1 MSGLGRYQWIDYDA
15 QTSKNYQAAINY
27 YNQRTTTI
35 LNGLLAQINIKL
47 VQQGQAQIDSTEDLI
62 LAMSEGLDN
71 FITNWEQFYNSR
83 PDVAKF
89 QSFAQQYNA
98 LMEQEN
104 AMTEQVVARAQIIK
118 LLIQNEIITES
129 MGDALPPVLDFSS
142 VQADINALATG
153 TGNIGNRTNIM
164 SEMFEQGGRYF
175 AGAIGD
181 VINDF
186 TIGTGRILNAASKQI
201 KPDALITINPTL
213 QTELKTASRTQD
225 LSLQVDLEETLID
238 LDKMTSVEQII
249 ETVGLTNE
257 ALGVTMKMWTE
268 RARHQTMGYFL
279 SQGDI
284 DRDKI
289 HSLPGTQRLYN
300 AYVHS
305 KYLINI
311 IGALNGLIVG
321 GSHGLE
327 RTDAFLLNIFNKGR
341 GIMAAKDKLSEKSG
355 LEIKPRYTQAY
366 KKMIANMST

>member
-1 MSGLGRYQWIDYDA
+1 MSGLGRYQWIDYDE

-47 VQQGQAQIDSTEDLI
+47 VQQGQDQIKSTEDLI
-62 LAMSEGLDN
+62 LMMSAGLDN
-71 FITNWEQFYNSR
+71 FITKWEQFYNSR

-89 QSFAQQYNA
+89 KLFAQQYNA
-98 LMEQEN
+98 LIEQEN
-104 AMTEQVVARAQIIK
+104 AITEQIVARAQIIK

-129 MGDALPPVLDFSS
+129 MGDVLPPVLDFSS
-142 VQADINALATG
+142 VQADINALASG
-153 TGNIGNRTNIM
+153 VGNIGNRTNIM

-181 VINDF
+181 VINEF
-186 TIGTGRILNAASKQI
+186 TVGTGRILNAASKQI
-201 KPDALITINPTL
+201 KPDALITVNPTL
-213 QTELKTASRTQD
+213 QTELQTANRTQD
-225 LSLQVDLEETLID
+225 LSLQVDLEETLIN

-257 ALGVTMKMWTE
+257 ALGITMKMWTE

-311 IGALNGLIVG
+311 IGALNGLIVS

-355 LEIKPRYTQAY
+355 LEIKPRYTQVY

>member
-1 MSGLGRYQWIDYDA
+1 MSGLGRYQWIDYDE

-47 VQQGQAQIDSTEDLI
+47 VQQGQDQIKSTEDLI
-62 LAMSEGLDN
+62 LMMSAGLDN

-89 QSFAQQYNA
+89 KSFAQQYNA

-104 AMTEQVVARAQIIK
+104 AITEQIVARAQIIK

-129 MGDALPPVLDFSS
+129 MGDALPPVLDFSA
-142 VQADINALATG
+142 VQADINALAAG

-181 VINDF
+181 VINEF
-186 TIGTGRILNAASKQI
+186 TVGTGRILNAASKQI
-201 KPDALITINPTL
+201 KPDALITVNSTLKTEL
-213 QTELKTASRTQD
+213 QTASHTQD

-257 ALGVTMKMWTE
+257 ALGITMKMWTE

>member
-1 MSGLGRYQWIDYDA
+1 MSGLGRYQWIDYDE

-47 VQQGQAQIDSTEDLI
+47 VQQGQDQIKSTEDLI
-62 LAMSEGLDN
+62 LTMSAGLDN
-71 FITNWEQFYNSR
+71 FIANWEQFYNSR

-89 QSFAQQYNA
+89 KSFAQQYNA

-104 AMTEQVVARAQIIK
+104 AITEQMVARAQIIK

-142 VQADINALATG
+142 VQADINALAAG

-201 KPDALITINPTL
+201 KPDALITANPTL
-213 QTELKTASRTQD
+213 QAELQTASRTQD

-249 ETVGLTNE
+249 KTVGLTNE
-257 ALGVTMKMWTE
+257 ALGITMKMWTE

>member
-1 MSGLGRYQWIDYDA
+1 MSGLGRYQWIDYDG
-15 QTSKNYQAAINY
+15 QTSKNYEAAINY

-47 VQQGQAQIDSTEDLI
+47 VQQNQQKINSTEELI
-62 LAMSEGLDN
+62 DTMAAGLDN
-71 FITNWEQFYNSR
+71 FITNWETFYNSK
-83 PDVAKF
+83 PDVNKF
-89 QSFAQQYNA
+89 KAFAAQYNA
-98 LMEQEN
+98 LLNQEN
-104 AMTEQVVARAQIIK
+104 YNTEQVVARAQIIK
-118 LLIQNEIITES
+118 LLIQNEIITED
-129 MGDALPPVLDFSS
+129 MGDALPPTLDFSA
-142 VQADINALATG
+142 VQSDINALASG
-153 TGNIGNRTNIM
+153 VGNIGNRTNIM

-181 VINDF
+181 VLNDF
-186 TIGTGRILNAASKQI
+186 ISGTGRILNAAGKQI
-201 KPDALITINPTL
+201 KPDALITANVTL
-213 QTELKTASRTQD
+213 QEELKTASRTD
-225 LSLQVDLEETLID
+225 ELSLSVDLEETLID
-238 LDKMTSVEQII
+238 LDKMTSVDQII
-249 ETVGLTNE
+249 QTVGLTNE

-268 RARHQTMGYFL
+268 RARHKTMGYFL

-284 DRDKI
+284 DRDAI
-289 HSLPGTQRLYN
+289 HSRPGTQRLYN

-327 RTDAFLLNIFNKGR
+327 RTDAFLSNVFNKGR